1 MSKTTASDVCST
13 LRAFARLPASHI
25 ELQLI
30 VENLASMFSRS
41 SALGE
46 IATANIIDFL
56 DEIVSQI
63 EHDEV
68 NQAEEVTA

>member
-1 MSKTTASDVCST
+1 MLKTTAGDVCST
-13 LRAFARLPASHI
+13 LRAFSGLPASHI

-30 VENLASMFSRS
+30 VENLASMFNRP

-46 IATANIIDFL
+46 SATTNIIDFL

-63 EHDEV
+63 EQDQV